1 MADKVA
7 LLIGNSVY
15 EHARLARLSAPSA
28 DVIALREALGDKAI
42 AGFETELLL
51 NAGLDEARAAINRLF
66 ANRHPDDTVLLYYSG
81 HGVRDAHG
89 DLYLALPRT
98 DPDDPSPMS
107 LDADFI
113 RKRMSRSG
121 SRRQVLM
128 LDCCHSGAF
137 QPGAK
142 SGGSDLLVRT
152 DFDPGGHGRFVLAA
166 SGAEESAFEVDGRSI
181 FTRHVVDAL
190 KNGEAAAE
198 REFITINDLH
208 RYVARRAPDD
218 NPAMRPRLWVDDQ
231 TTALILARN
240 PNPRRPLPADAVA
253 ALWESDLYGALGAA
267 ARLWDM
273 AEADPRMAAD
283 VSRQFEQRLARLDDL
298 NVIVADW
305 LRQALARPA
314 GAEAASRAE
323 AAAAALR
330 GELASAREAGKA
342 AEAEAAGL
350 RRECDEAREALAAA
364 QAEAERGRA
373 RAAQEAKERSDL
385 AAAAE
390 LRRVEIAQLQNALSR
405 AEGERETLRGELARR
420 TAGAGEAAPAT
431 FADRLWGAR
440 AGGPADARR
449 TRLRNWALVAL
460 GIVILLALAMEN
472 SAPVAFYPV
481 YPGY

>member
-66 ANRHPDDTVLLYYSG
+66 ADRHPDDTVLLYYSG
-81 HGVRDAHG
+81 HGVRDSHG

-142 SGGSDLLVRT
+142 SGGGDLLVRT

-198 REFITINDLH
+198 QEFITINDLH

-231 TTALILARN
+231 TTPLILARN

-273 AEADPRMAAD
+273 AGADPRMAAD
-283 VSRQFEQRLARLDDL
+283 VRRQFEQRLARRDDL

-305 LRQALARPA
+305 LRQTLARP
-314 GAEAASRAE
+314 
-323 AAAAALR
+323 
-330 GELASAREAGKA
+330 
-342 AEAEAAGL
+342 AEAEAATQAEQAAASL
-350 RRECDEAREALAAA
+350 RQELAAARDDAREALAAA
-364 QAEAERGRA
+364 KAESERRREQAEAEAAR
-373 RAAQEAKERSDL
+373 RAALEGGAEARRQEREQLL
-385 AAAAE
+385 AD
-390 LRRVEIAQLQNALSR
+390 LRR
-405 AEGERETLRGELARR
+405 AESEREALRGEVAQLK
-420 TAGAGEAAPAT
+420 AGGAGGSGAGGSGTGGGAAPSSFMDLLWGGRAGEAA
-431 FADRLWGAR
+431 
-440 AGGPADARR
+440 DARR
-449 TRLRNWALVAL
+449 KRVRNWAIVAI

-472 SAPVAFYPV
+472 SAPVAFYPA